1 MEKISFHIQ
10 TSKDGTVKVR
20 FRLRDGRDVQLLHK
34 SGIRCKIPDLAKLNP
49 DGSTKDKVHVYNAD
63 LSALLKEEHRLMTT
77 AYGLMKDKGMDMTS
91 EVFEQEIESLRNP
104 VVAVRK
110 ENPTIVSRF
119 RKYADDALRAGI
131 IGPNRHKHI
140 IVVSDKLERFLI
152 IKGISGITS
161 EEFDVDY
168 LMDFREFLFDEY
180 QYVDKYE
187 SLYKGFKKKNIPQER
202 LSMNTVTSQMKMFQ
216 TFFTELESV
225 DEIRKSP
232 FRRLSRERKKAVMRT
247 KYDDPFFLRKE
258 EFQMILSAQV
268 PPSQEETRDAFV
280 VQCAFG
286 CRISDFQRLTMESIS
301 VSEEGIPYIHYI
313 PQKTAD
319 SQ

>member
-110 ENPTIVSRF
+110 ENLQRVS
-119 RKYADDALRAGI
+119 I
-131 IGPNRHKHI
+131 NRDT
-140 IVVSDKLERFLI
+140 SDE
-152 IKGISGITS
+152 
-161 EEFDVDY
+161 
-168 LMDFREFLFDEY
+168 
-180 QYVDKYE
+180 
-187 SLYKGFKKKNIPQER
+187 
-202 LSMNTVTSQMKMFQ
+202 
-216 TFFTELESV
+216 
-225 DEIRKSP
+225 
-232 FRRLSRERKKAVMRT
+232 
-247 KYDDPFFLRKE
+247 
-258 EFQMILSAQV
+258 
-268 PPSQEETRDAFV
+268 
-280 VQCAFG
+280 
-286 CRISDFQRLTMESIS
+286 
-301 VSEEGIPYIHYI
+301 
-313 PQKTAD
+313 
-319 SQ
+319 

>member
-1 MEKISFHIQ
+1 MPTTHFVPVSLTPIDIS
-10 TSKDGTVKVR
+10 TS
-20 FRLRDGRDVQLLHK
+20 LLFLI
-34 SGIRCKIPDLAKLNP
+34 SWNVSL
-49 DGSTKDKVHVYNAD
+49 
-63 LSALLKEEHRLMTT
+63 LLKASVDYSEDLMS
-77 AYGLMKDKGMDMTS
+77 Y
-91 EVFEQEIESLRNP
+91 
-104 VVAVRK
+104 
-110 ENPTIVSRF
+110 
-119 RKYADDALRAGI
+119 
-131 IGPNRHKHI
+131 
-140 IVVSDKLERFLI
+140 
-152 IKGISGITS
+152 
-161 EEFDVDY
+161 Y

-268 PPSQEETRDAFV
+268 PPSQEETRDAFRGSV
-280 VQCAFG
+280 CFRLPDKRLPEIDDGV
-286 CRISDFQRLTMESIS
+286 DFCQRGGNTLYPLYPAE
-301 VSEEGIPYIHYI
+301 
-313 PQKTAD
+313 D
-319 SQ
+319 SRFPRG